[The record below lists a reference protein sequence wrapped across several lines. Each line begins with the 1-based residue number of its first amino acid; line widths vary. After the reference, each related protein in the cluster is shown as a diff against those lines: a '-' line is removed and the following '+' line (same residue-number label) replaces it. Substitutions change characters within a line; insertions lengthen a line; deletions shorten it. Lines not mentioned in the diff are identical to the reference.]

1 MDCKK
6 SSVSNSSNIILFYLS
21 YNNILACSDNR
32 DQSIAEYAELTI
44 IKEDTFC
51 VSPVLS
57 RCHLQYIS
65 LDKTSSMKLFS
76 LLMVAIVLIG
86 ITTQAFAC
94 NYERMSRIPNYAKIT
109 SPKKSFSIPNAHGIC
124 VAPNGNF
131 AVMSY
136 NNAKKIRIYYSCGK
150 LMKEVDL
157 SKHGFQA
164 ATDCAFTDHS
174 LYVADHNRKKCTN
187 CRQLGN
193 LFEFFLLVDTFFKLQ
208 HVKTGF
214 TSPQIVVGKMSMC
227 TIPTVN

>member
-1 MDCKK
+1 MKGCLVSQTMQRLPLQRKA
-6 SSVSNSSNIILFYLS
+6 SVFPM
-21 YNNILACSDNR
+21 
-32 DQSIAEYAELTI
+32 LTV
-44 IKEDTFC
+44 F
-51 VSPVLS
+51 VSLP
-57 RCHLQYIS
+57 
-65 LDKTSSMKLFS
+65 MEF
-76 LLMVAIVLIG
+76 
-86 ITTQAFAC
+86 
-94 NYERMSRIPNYAKIT
+94 
-109 SPKKSFSIPNAHGIC
+109 
-124 VAPNGNF
+124 NF

-174 LYVADHNRKKCTN
+174 LYVADHNGKKCTN